1 MKLTNPTTPPRAG
14 FLRQLRPLLGVAL
27 AGALHGR
34 WASASVVL
42 CVMLSVLTLLA
53 FLAMAAGYERQL
65 SSRGQDD
72 VALVLAREA
81 SAEAASRLPAEG
93 VRRIERWAATQGGG
107 LVASPELAIT
117 VSLPRQRPAAGEP
130 ARANVQLRGLGAQGH
145 ALRQGY
151 RLVAGREP
159 APGRQELMAG
169 ARLAGELA
177 GLALGNRVR
186 LAGREWTVV
195 GHFELAGAV
204 FEGELWAELS
214 AVQSA
219 YGRGNQ
225 FQSVRVGLGAA
236 GGHEATLA
244 RLDDM
249 LAAEPGPA
257 LAAVTERAFYARQAE
272 GTSRLITL
280 LAWPLAVLLSV
291 GTVAGCFA
299 TLSMA
304 VRSRRPGLR
313 ALHQLGYSGAAVAAS
328 VLAEALV
335 LALAGAL
342 LAFGIG
348 WWCFDGLSARGLGAG
363 LTSLRYE
370 WQLGF
375 GGLLQALGL
384 AVAIALAGAAGP
396 AWRSLSLSRGASS

>member
-1 MKLTNPTTPPRAG
+1 MDTRPHPTLPRAG
-14 FLRQLRPLLGVAL
+14 YLRQLRPLLGVAL

-34 WASASVVL
+34 WASATVVL

-65 SSRGQDD
+65 NSRGQDD

-81 SAEAASRLPAEG
+81 SAESASRVPAEAA
-93 VRRIERWAATQGGG
+93 RRIERWAATHGG
-107 LVASPELAIT
+107 APATSAELAIT
-117 VSLPRQRPAAGEP
+117 VSLPRLRPATGEP
-130 ARANVQLRGLGAQGH
+130 ARANVPLRGLGAAGRS
-145 ALRQGY
+145 LRAGY
-151 RLVAGREP
+151 RLAAGREP

-169 ARLAGELA
+169 ARLAQELA
-177 GLALGNRVR
+177 GLAVGSRVR
-186 LAGREWTVV
+186 LAGRDWTVV

-204 FEGELWAELS
+204 FEGELWADIG
-214 AVQSA
+214 AVQAA
-219 YGRGNQ
+219 YGRGNEL
-225 FQSVRVGLGAA
+225 QSVRMALGAPA
-236 GGHEATLA
+236 EREAALA
-244 RLDDM
+244 RLDTM

-304 VRSRRPGLR
+304 VRSRRAGLR
-313 ALHQLGYSGAAVAAS
+313 ALHQLGYSGLAVATS
-328 VLAEALV
+328 VVAEALV

-342 LAFGIG
+342 LAFAIG
-348 WWCFDGLSARGLGAG
+348 LWWFDGLAARGLGAG

-370 WQLGF
+370 WQLGPA
-375 GGLLQALGL
+375 GLLQALGL
-384 AVAIALAGAAGP
+384 AVAIALAGSIGP
-396 AWRSLSLSRGASS
+396 ARTSLSLSRGASS